1 MTTLLDSTTVIVLP
15 SVDGL
20 DSLSDVALIDLQR
33 QAGAARQQ
41 VDARLAAIA
50 GEVRRRSDR
59 SLGHAGLAARLGAAS
74 AEKAIQSLTGVSF
87 TEAKAL
93 TTVGAAL
100 GSPWLIPVQQA
111 VANGSLSL
119 ASAAA
124 VASGLGT
131 PDARVASDDLQDAA
145 ADLGEFAKQ
154 STPENTARAARQ
166 VRDQLDLDGVADRE
180 AHRRSRR
187 SLKWFEQAD
196 GMTRMIAVLD
206 PESAAVVTSAIDAVM
221 SPRRGGPRFVE
232 SRSITDDPRT
242 NEQLAVD
249 TLVDI
254 VGLAVRAA
262 DGSIDSLFGDR
273 TPAVRVHVQAS
284 ALGTG
289 TGVSFVEGSAGSL
302 SVSTAQRHICTS
314 GIIPV
319 LFRGTQP
326 IDVGRTHRLHSV
338 RQRIAIAAQW
348 NGCPWGDCDRPP
360 SMTEVHH
367 IEAFD
372 GTNTTVANGISLCR
386 FHHME
391 LHANGWRIQIE
402 PDDTY
407 WLIPPPALDRHQV
420 PIPLRTRSPFAGSPG
435 LA

>member
-1 MTTLLDSTTVIVLP
+1 MSSTTEAATVIVLP
-15 SVDGL
+15 SVDSL
-20 DSLSDVALIDLQR
+20 DSLTDIELVDVQR
-33 QAGAARQQ
+33 RAGAARQQ
-41 VDARLAAIA
+41 VDARLALIA

-59 SLGHAGLAARLGAAS
+59 SLGHSGLAARLGAAS

-93 TTVGAAL
+93 TTVGSVM
-100 GSPWLIPVQQA
+100 GSPWLAPMEDA
-111 VANGSLSL
+111 LADGSLSV
-119 ASAAA
+119 AAA
-124 VASGLGT
+124 AALAAGLGA
-131 PDARVASDDLQDAA
+131 PDSRVASDDLQDAA
-145 ADLGEFAKQ
+145 ADLVEFAKQ

-166 VRDQLDLDGVADRE
+166 VRDQLDLDGVTDRE

-196 GMTRMIAVLD
+196 GMTRVIAVLD
-206 PESAAVVTSAIDAVM
+206 PESAAVVTSAIGAVM
-221 SPRRGGPRFVE
+221 SPRRGGPRFVGT
-232 SRSITDDPRT
+232 RTITDDDRT
-242 NEQLAVD
+242 NEQLALD

-262 DGSIDSLFGDR
+262 DGSIDSLFGER
-273 TPAVRVHVQAS
+273 TPAVRLHVQAHDLES
-284 ALGTG
+284 GA
-289 TGVSFVEGSAGSL
+289 GVSFIQGTAAGL

-314 GIIPV
+314 GIVPV

-391 LHANGWRIQIE
+391 LHANGWQIQIE

-407 WLIPPPALDRHQV
+407 WLIPPPTLDRNQV
-420 PIPLRTRSPFAGSPG
+420 PIPLRTRSPLTRSRI
-435 LA
+435 

>member
-1 MTTLLDSTTVIVLP
+1 MSSTTDTATVIVLP
-15 SVDGL
+15 SVDSL
-20 DSLSDVALIDLQR
+20 DSLTDSELIDLQR
-33 QAGAARQQ
+33 QAGMVRQK
-41 VDARLAAIA
+41 VDARLAVIA

-59 SLGHAGLAARLGAAS
+59 SLGHAGLAARLGASS
-74 AEKAIQSLTGVSF
+74 AEKAIQGITGVSF
-87 TEAKAL
+87 TEAKTL
-93 TTVGAAL
+93 TTLGSAL
-100 GSPWLIPVQQA
+100 GSPWLAPMEQA
-111 VANGSLSL
+111 VADGSLSV
-119 ASAAA
+119 AAA
-124 VASGLGT
+124 AALAAGLGA
-131 PDARVASDDLQDAA
+131 PDSRVAADDLQDAA
-145 ADLGEFAKQ
+145 ADLVEFAKQ

-166 VRDQLDLDGVADRE
+166 VRDQLDLDGVIDRE

-206 PESAAVVTSAIDAVM
+206 PESAAVVTSALDAVM
-221 SPRRGGPRFVE
+221 SPRRGGPRFVDG
-232 SRSITDDPRT
+232 RSHTDDPRT
-242 NEQLAVD
+242 NEQMAAD

-254 VGLAVRAA
+254 VGLAVRAV
-262 DGSIDSLFGDR
+262 DGDDLFGDR
-273 TPAVRVHVQAS
+273 APAVRVHVQAT
-284 ALGTG
+284 ALESGA
-289 TGVSFVEGSAGSL
+289 GVSFVEGSAASL
-302 SVSTAQRHICTS
+302 SIATAQRHICTS

-391 LHANGWRIQIE
+391 LHANGWRISVRE
-402 PDDTY
+402 DASY
-407 WLIPPPALDRHQV
+407 WLIPPPTLDRHQV
-420 PIPLRTRSPFAGSPG
+420 PIPLRRRSPFSGSPG